1 MKQWMR
7 RFFAVLMMVCL
18 LAGNAWAEETALV
31 DVNELLDSVITAEL
45 SDNALN
51 FDAAYTLNALND
63 ASQNAASSAD
73 EWGSE
78 GGIMVVCTAEG
89 KLLSMAVRY
98 FDKIVAVS
106 NSGIKAATSLKI
118 VDLTTGESY
127 PAQIDG
133 EKNSLIFFR
142 LNDMPNVESL
152 HYTNAMPAG
161 ATVGD
166 NCDFDVYLYG
176 YYNDGTNIRAA
187 EVKATRPA
195 EGQLFGTYSGN
206 ELLPGSPIF
215 CFTNDRVR
223 VTVGLADQNHRY
235 LDIYEYIK
243 AEKAA
248 SNNPT
253 AAPTTA
259 PTAAPT
265 SVPAGGT
272 TDAPNN
278 PPTDAPTAVPT
289 EVPTDAPTAVP
300 TDAPTAVPTEV
311 PTDAPTAVP
320 TNVPTAAPTAA
331 PTESPAAESPTQTVL
346 YVIIGVLA
354 AAVVALMFTRGKKS
368 GGKNQQQETPT
379 QRYQPENP
387 PAVPDEPTKQLTVDE
402 PKARVALDCIGGA
415 LQGMTFPIS
424 SRVVFGRDP
433 KRCSIIY
440 PKDAKGISSV
450 HCAAEPTADGQIILT
465 DLGST
470 YGTMAGGQ
478 QLTAG
483 KGVTLRPGDAFT
495 LGGSENRFTVRRL

>member
-7 RFFAVLMMVCL
+7 RFFAVLMMLCL

-45 SDNALN
+45 SGNALN

-106 NSGIKAATSLKI
+106 NSGIKAATSLEI

-133 EKNSLIFFR
+133 EKHSLIFFR

-289 EVPTDAPTAVP
+289 EVPTD
-300 TDAPTAVPTEV
+300 
-311 PTDAPTAVP
+311 
-320 TNVPTAAPTAA
+320 VPTAAPTAA
-331 PTESPAAESPTQTVL
+331 PTEAPAAESPTQTVL

-402 PKARVALDCIGGA
+402 PKARVALECIGGA

-440 PKDAKGISSV
+440 PKDAKGISGV

-470 YGTMAGGQ
+470 YGTMAGGR

-483 KGVTLRPGDAFT
+483 KGVTLHPGDTFT

>member
-1 MKQWMR
+1 MKQGMR

-18 LAGNAWAEETALV
+18 MVGCTVRAEEETVLV
-31 DVNELLDSVITAEL
+31 DANELLDSVVMA
-45 SDNALN
+45 N
-51 FDAAYTLNALND
+51 FDDIALTLNALND
-63 ASQNAASSAD
+63 ASQNAASAD
-73 EWGSE
+73 EYGEE

-106 NSGIKAATSLKI
+106 NSGIKTATSLKI
-118 VDLTTGESY
+118 IDLTTGESY

-152 HYTNAMPAG
+152 HYTNVMPAG

-278 PPTDAPTAVPT
+278 PTTDAPTAAPT
-289 EVPTDAPTAVP
+289 EVPTDA
-300 TDAPTAVPTEV
+300 
-311 PTDAPTAVP
+311 
-320 TNVPTAAPTAA
+320 PTAAPTAA

-402 PKARVALDCIGGA
+402 PKARVALECIGGN

-440 PKDAKGISSV
+440 PKDAKGISGV

-483 KGVTLRPGDAFT
+483 KGVTLRPGDTFT

>member
-7 RFFAVLMMVCL
+7 RFFAVLMMLCL
-18 LAGNAWAEETALV
+18 LVGNAWAEETALV

-45 SDNALN
+45 SGNALN

-106 NSGIKAATSLKI
+106 NSGIKAATSLEI

-142 LNDMPNVESL
+142 MNDMPNVESL

-265 SVPAGGT
+265 SVPAGAS

-278 PPTDAPTAVPT
+278 PPTNAPTAVPT
-289 EVPTDAPTAVP
+289 EVPTNA
-300 TDAPTAVPTEV
+300 
-311 PTDAPTAVP
+311 
-320 TNVPTAAPTAA
+320 PTAAPTAA

-354 AAVVALMFTRGKKS
+354 AAVVVLVLTRGRKK
-368 GGKNQQQETPT
+368 GGKNQQEEAETKRFQQPEEKDVPT
-379 QRYQPENP
+379 QQLPVEEKPQP
-387 PAVPDEPTKQLTVDE
+387 
-402 PKARVALDCIGGA
+402 RVALECIGGA
-415 LQGMTFPIS
+415 LQGLTFPIS

-440 PKDAKGISSV
+440 PKDAKGISGV
-450 HCAAEPTADGQIILT
+450 HCAAEPTADGLIILT

>member
-7 RFFAVLMMVCL
+7 RFFAVMMMVCL
-18 LAGNAWAEETALV
+18 LAGCTVRAEEETVLV
-31 DVNELLDSVITAEL
+31 DANELLDSVVMA
-45 SDNALN
+45 N
-51 FDAAYTLNALND
+51 FDDIALTLNALND
-63 ASQNAASSAD
+63 ASQNAASAD
-73 EWGSE
+73 EYGEE

-106 NSGIKAATSLKI
+106 NSGIKTATSLKI
-118 VDLTTGESY
+118 IDLTTGESY

-289 EVPTDAPTAVP
+289 EVPTNA
-300 TDAPTAVPTEV
+300 
-311 PTDAPTAVP
+311 
-320 TNVPTAAPTAA
+320 PTAAPTAA

-402 PKARVALDCIGGA
+402 PKARVALECIGGN

-483 KGVTLRPGDAFT
+483 KGVTLHPGDTFT

>member
-7 RFFAVLMMVCL
+7 RFFAVMMMVCL

-63 ASQNAASSAD
+63 ASQNAASAAD
-73 EWGSE
+73 ELGSE
-78 GGIMVVCTAEG
+78 GGDLLVVADG
-89 KLLSMAVRY
+89 SVVSMAVRY
-98 FDKIVAVS
+98 YNTIVAVS
-106 NSGIKAATSLKI
+106 NSDIKTATSFRI
-118 VDLTTGESY
+118 YDLNTGNGY
-127 PAQIDG
+127 PAQISG
-133 EKNSLIFFR
+133 EENSLIFFK
-142 LNDMPNVESL
+142 LDEMPDVEKL
-152 HYTNAMPAG
+152 YMTNGIPAG
-161 ATVGD
+161 ATVGT
-166 NCDFDVYLYG
+166 NGGIYS
-176 YYNDGTNIRAA
+176 YYVDGESIRITK
-187 EVKATRPA
+187 VQVTRPA
-195 EGQLFGTYSGN
+195 EGELFGTYSGA
-206 ELLPGSPIF
+206 ELMQGSPIF
-215 CFTNDRVR
+215 FFTDDKERVMI
-223 VTVGLADQNHRY
+223 GLADKNHRY
-235 LDIYEYIK
+235 LDLYAYYELTT
-243 AEKAA
+243 AA
-248 SNNPT
+248 NNPT
-253 AAPTTA
+253 AAPTAVPTSAPTTA
-259 PTAAPT
+259 PTA
-265 SVPAGGT
+265 VPAGAS

-278 PPTDAPTAVPT
+278 PPTDAPTAV
-289 EVPTDAPTAVP
+289 
-300 TDAPTAVPTEV
+300 
-311 PTDAPTAVP
+311 
-320 TNVPTAAPTAA
+320 PTAA

-354 AAVVALMFTRGKKS
+354 AAVVALVLTRGKKS

-402 PKARVALDCIGGA
+402 PKARVALDCIGGN

-440 PKDAKGISSV
+440 PKDAKGISGV

-483 KGVTLRPGDAFT
+483 KGVTLHPGDTFT

>member
-7 RFFAVLMMVCL
+7 RFFAVLMMLCL
-18 LAGNAWAEETALV
+18 LAGSTAWAEETALV

-106 NSGIKAATSLKI
+106 NSGIKTATSLKI
-118 VDLTTGESY
+118 IDLTTGESY

-289 EVPTDAPTAVP
+289 EVPTNAPTAV
-300 TDAPTAVPTEV
+300 
-311 PTDAPTAVP
+311 
-320 TNVPTAAPTAA
+320 PTAA
-331 PTESPAAESPTQTVL
+331 PTESPAAESQTQTVL

-354 AAVVALMFTRGKKS
+354 AAVVVLVLTRGRKK

-402 PKARVALDCIGGA
+402 PKARVALECIGGN

-440 PKDAKGISSV
+440 PKDAKGISGV

-470 YGTMAGGQ
+470 YGTMVGGQ

-483 KGVTLRPGDAFT
+483 KGVTLHPGDTFT